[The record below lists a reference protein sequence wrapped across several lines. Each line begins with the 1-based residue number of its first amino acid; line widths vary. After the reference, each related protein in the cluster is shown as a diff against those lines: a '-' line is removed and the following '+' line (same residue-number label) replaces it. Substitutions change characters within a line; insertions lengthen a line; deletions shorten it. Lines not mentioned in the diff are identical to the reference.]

1 MWSRLSTSRGA
12 AVEKEG
18 NDAVRNITGPTAQAA
33 LGEGAAAVTGAAAA
47 KAAAADVVQAI
58 NKPLASQVVAKA
70 EDTKIQAGLA
80 AVATKSGA
88 APVVTKAVA
97 APPVKAGVDN
107 DTMAQ
112 LKAVTAA
119 AAAKESVLPKAED
132 VAAVAPVAAAA
143 PAAGAQTKT
152 GAAATAKVGAG
163 FDPETEEKASAQS
176 AAQMAADLDNFKAR

>member
-119 AAAKESVLPKAED
+119 AKESVLPKVED

>member
-119 AAAKESVLPKAED
+119 AEESVLPKVED

-176 AAQMAADLDNFKAR
+176 AAQMAA